1 MFPILIATI
10 LAAAFD
16 SSMTSQEMK
25 QTGMAKLSSK
35 EKTALQTWIDN
46 HYTKKEVVE
55 TPRYNNKT
63 APSLDENLRNGHYIR
78 LTDNSLWE
86 INPADTP
93 ITQGWI
99 TPVEIKVTPTQD
111 PSYPFDLTNSLTG
124 SKVRARKAQTIAPI
138 PKPVPTPT
146 LAPTPQK

>member
-1 MFPILIATI
+1 MFPLLALML

-16 SSMTSQEMK
+16 ASMTSQEMK

-35 EKTALQTWIDN
+35 EKTALQNWIDA
-46 HYTKKEVVE
+46 HYTKKEVVAG
-55 TPRYNNKT
+55 PKT
-63 APSLDENLRNGHYIR
+63 AAKPAILEENLKNGSYIR

-99 TPVEIKVTPTQD
+99 TPVEIKVTTTND
-111 PSYPFDLTNSLTG
+111 TSYPYTLTNSLTS
-124 SKVRARKAQTIAPI
+124 SKVRARKVETTTPSAPLVAP
-138 PKPVPTPT
+138 PK
-146 LAPTPQK
+146 K